1 MAKRWSTRWSTGT
14 RGNTRPPRYPACWKR
29 AIWSQIDSS
38 TTSFEVCPRR
48 SLCVRRCRMLRS
60 HALEKGRVL
69 TWEVEAAP
77 SLSRMAPAPALAAKA
92 SAVEEERLGL
102 HGRFETLP
110 VWNIEG
116 L

>member
-1 MAKRWSTRWSTGT
+1 
-14 RGNTRPPRYPACWKR
+14 
-29 AIWSQIDSS
+29 
-38 TTSFEVCPRR
+38 
-48 SLCVRRCRMLRS
+48 MLRS
-60 HALEKGRVL
+60 HALEKGRAL

-116 L
+116 LARSSTSNRPAEIRALA